1 MSTYTIGRT
10 LAKFRDEH
18 KYIYIAALTVFV
30 MLNIAVG
37 VAIGVSP
44 IALTVILDS
53 GWFLLLYFI
62 LIPAFV
68 VYINFIEDCFWS

>member
-1 MSTYTIGRT
+1 MSTYTIGRAI
-10 LAKFRDEH
+10 AKFRDGH

-30 MLNIAVG
+30 MVNIVVG
-37 VAIGVSP
+37 AAIGLSP

-62 LIPAFV
+62 LFPAFV
-68 VYINFIEDCFWS
+68 VYLNFIEDCFWG

>member
-53 GWFLLLYFI
+53 VWFLLLYFI